1 MLLLLLALCNSIL
14 SLWPATQWL
23 VGRGDNSKCR
33 QNYRL
38 VLPTLA
44 YIVSQGSTFFLFTAY
59 TRGIAWCFATM
70 YTLMYFGLACAN
82 ISFRFGVLILDF
94 VFLSNTFVVTVVKV
108 WWWLYIWTNRM
119 WQLFLLKLLVIA
131 LINNALL
138 THDNMLF
145 NNMLSNFLCSIF
157 LHIKLLELEDGVNVC
172 FIFSGWSGWKSKGF
186 SSWTFQADKS
196 GYKWGFAE

>member
-33 QNYRL
+33 QNHRL

-44 YIVSQGSTFFLFTAY
+44 YIVFARFHLFLLTAY
-59 TRGIAWCFATM
+59 TRRGIACCFATM

-119 WQLFLLKLLVIA
+119 WLYSSW
-131 LINNALL
+131 NNFMTVGLSIHKHPGLL
-138 THDNMLF
+138 TATVYQHVF
-145 NNMLSNFLCSIF
+145 
-157 LHIKLLELEDGVNVC
+157 
-172 FIFSGWSGWKSKGF
+172 
-186 SSWTFQADKS
+186 
-196 GYKWGFAE
+196 